1 MALKTIE
8 YRQLIHIVIIFMIVQ
23 FAGILLATQI
33 FNNQTYS
40 SAVSAQIDSSPISA
54 LFFVLYIVII
64 SALLLFL
71 IRRFK
76 ASSIIIIWER
86 LIVLVT
92 SFFVFYIAISTIGY
106 GVLANLNP
114 ILTYLPAAL
123 AGALAVLLLYEKIR
137 RPSFR
142 NTAAIISSIGV
153 GLLLGLGFGPIFALV
168 VFFLLAIYDF
178 IAVFITKH
186 MIALADVAM
195 QNNLALMVDVSEYA
209 AIPRSSLSSKQLSAY
224 REAIKSKAIRIP
236 DDIKNAVKGSVTI
249 PASVALGT
257 GDLAMPLMLSVS
269 FYKIYLNFTLSIFIA
284 IGGVF
289 GLILTMF
296 ILKRFKRALP
306 AIPPILFGIIC
317 SLLAYIL
324 IFGMIPI

>member
-1 MALKTIE
+1 
-8 YRQLIHIVIIFMIVQ
+8 MIVQ
-23 FAGILLATQI
+23 FAGILLATQV
-33 FNNQTYS
+33 FNNQTYT

-71 IRRFK
+71 IKRFK

-92 SFFVFYIAISTIGY
+92 SFFVFYIVLSTTSYGIFGNSTKPLFIYIPTAI
-106 GVLANLNP
+106 
-114 ILTYLPAAL
+114 
-123 AGALAVLLLYEKIR
+123 AGALALLLLYEKIR
-137 RPSFR
+137 RPNFR

-178 IAVFITKH
+178 IAVFITRH
-186 MIALADVAM
+186 MIALANVAM

-209 AIPRSSLSSKQLSAY
+209 AVPRSSLSSSQLSAY
-224 REAIKSKAIRIP
+224 RDAIKSKAINIP
-236 DDIKNAVKGSVTI
+236 DDIKNAVKGSITI

-269 FYKIYLNFTLSIFIA
+269 FYKLYLNFTLSMFIA

-289 GLILTMF
+289 GLILTML

-306 AIPPILFGIIC
+306 AIPPILFGILC
-317 SLLAYIL
+317 SLLAYFL
-324 IFGMIPI
+324 IFGTLAI